1 MSAVS
6 FEIDYRK
13 LQRKLEGLEKYA
25 PRNAMKAAAGAAFKV
40 INKENAR
47 IVGTASYKTPP
58 HTPSFRKRASRKGGY
73 RLRKVRQ
80 KRDGSITARSDY
92 NTKHPE
98 MVAAWFV
105 ERGYNTKG
113 GRVEARS
120 FRAQALK
127 AKKREAQGLFVEAL
141 SIAIDVASSNP
152 KGKVSVRD
160 IEGVLGKAW

>member
-1 MSAVS
+1 
-6 FEIDYRK
+6 
-13 LQRKLEGLEKYA
+13 
-25 PRNAMKAAAGAAFKV
+25 
-40 INKENAR
+40 
-47 IVGTASYKTPP
+47 
-58 HTPSFRKRASRKGGY
+58 
-73 RLRKVRQ
+73 
-80 KRDGSITARSDY
+80 
-92 NTKHPE
+92 